1 MKILVFG
8 LGALGSVY
16 SCLLKEQG
24 HQVDGLD
31 REAVISCVKANGV
44 NVNGI
49 WGEHAARLDDL
60 LTEVEQIADR
70 DYNLIVLTVKS
81 YETEEVAR
89 QIARVISPPT
99 YILLAQNGYGNFEAA
114 AQFIP
119 ASQLILGRVIFGAET
134 TAWGASKVT
143 VIADDV
149 VIGSPANLIDLQI
162 LKNFS
167 AVFNAAG
174 IPTRASSEVMKFV
187 WGKIIYNSALNPLG
201 AILEVPYGKLGE
213 NPNTRVL
220 MNNVIE
226 EIFAVLKA
234 QGQETLWPDAANYR
248 RIFYEQLIPTTALH
262 HASMLQDIQRGRRTE
277 IDALNGA
284 VVRLGE
290 SYGVDTPV
298 NRVIVS
304 LIKAKEEMRIQ

>member
-1 MKILVFG
+1 MKILVLG

-44 NVNGI
+44 SVSGI
-49 WGEHAARLDDL
+49 WGDHTARLDDL

-89 QIARVISPPT
+89 QIAQVISPPT
-99 YILLAQNGYGNFEAA
+99 YIVLAQNGYGNFEAA

-134 TAWGASKVT
+134 TGWGASKVT

-149 VIGSPANLIDLQI
+149 VIGSPANLIDLRI
-162 LKNFS
+162 LEDFS

-174 IPTRASSEVMKFV
+174 IPTRASSKVMKFV

-234 QGQETLWPDAANYR
+234 QGQETLWPDAASYQR
-248 RIFYEQLIPTTALH
+248 TFYDQLIPTTALH

-284 VVRLGE
+284 VVRLGNH
-290 SYGVDTPV
+290 YGVDTPV
-298 NRVIVS
+298 NKVIVS